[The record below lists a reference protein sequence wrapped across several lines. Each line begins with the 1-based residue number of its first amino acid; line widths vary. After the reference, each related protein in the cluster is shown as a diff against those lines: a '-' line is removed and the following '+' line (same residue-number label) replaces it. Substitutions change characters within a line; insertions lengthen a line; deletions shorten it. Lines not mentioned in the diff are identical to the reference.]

1 MAAAHRGAGVLTHSR
16 VIPGSIR
23 EMGRVLRGETVTH
36 VHFRQRLVAIAMV
49 TLVVDLFC
57 SVIVLL
63 LEQDV
68 RGTQITGYPSALFFS
83 TTQLLSV
90 SSSFA
95 NPLTGAGQVL
105 DVAMEIY
112 AITVVAALAG
122 STSAF
127 LHRRS
132 EERRAD
138 AGTP

>member
-1 MAAAHRGAGVLTHSR
+1 MRGVLESVGEVGRILRAETTTHA
-16 VIPGSIR
+16 
-23 EMGRVLRGETVTH
+23 
-36 VHFRQRLVAIAMV
+36 HFRQRLVAIAAV
-49 TLVVDLFC
+49 TVAVDLVC
-57 SVIVLL
+57 SVLVLL
-63 LEQDV
+63 LE
-68 RGTQITGYPSALFFS
+68 RHEPGTQITGYASALFFS

-105 DVAMEIY
+105 DVAMELY

-132 EERRAD
+132 TERRAA
-138 AGTP
+138 AGEPGPA

>member
-1 MAAAHRGAGVLTHSR
+1 MHPRAVL
-16 VIPGSIR
+16 GSIG
-23 EMGRVLRGETVTH
+23 EVGRVLRGETTTH
-36 VHFRQRLVAIAMV
+36 VHFRQRLVAIAVV
-49 TLVVDLFC
+49 TLVVDLIC
-57 SVIVLL
+57 SVLVLL
-63 LEQDV
+63 LERDV

-105 DVAMEIY
+105 DAAMEVY

-127 LHRRS
+127 LQRRS
-132 EERRAD
+132 TERRAD
-138 AGTP
+138 AGEP